1 MSLRSEEKGAI
12 INCSGMSVIL
22 GTIAMRPVKISALSN
37 LESAITE
44 VEFDRL
50 LDTVR
55 MAVDSALREEF
66 LTHPPT
72 FDKSAKAASDQAMG
86 PKAMM
91 KASCPRSVSIN
102 WNT

>member
-1 MSLRSEEKGAI
+1 MSLPSDEKGAI
-12 INCSGMSVIL
+12 INCNRMSVIL
-22 GTIAMRPVKISALSN
+22 GTIAIRTVKISALSN

-66 LTHPPT
+66 LTHP
-72 FDKSAKAASDQAMG
+72 KG
-86 PKAMM
+86 L
-91 KASCPRSVSIN
+91 
-102 WNT
+102 